1 MNPDLDTL
9 ATTVYVTV
17 DDLLIQHPEWV
28 PERPAVGI
36 APKLSDAELVTL
48 AVIQSLLRYTSEARF
63 LRYPHAH
70 LKPWFPYLPTRS
82 AYNRRLRRLGLTMQH
97 IIAWLARDCP
107 SWHDDLWLV
116 DSTPVECG
124 RSRTTQQRSDLGGWA
139 EYGYCAS
146 HSRYFWGLRFHL
158 VATPSGLPTAFAL
171 APAKANERDIATEMI
186 AHARLA
192 RAGQTLMADKGYR
205 SASFEENLNEAH
217 MTLIRP
223 ATKTEAPR
231 SGQRFLRPFR
241 HIIESIFQTFKGQ
254 LDLERHGGRTKA
266 GVVARVLQRILALT
280 TVIWHNE
287 TTQRPGPARSLI
299 AYDHQNLGTNHLGM
313 HQPTRMVRRAK
324 TLCALPM
331 R

>member
-63 LRYPHAH
+63 LRYAHAH

-171 APAKANERDIATEMI
+171 APAKADERDIATEMI

-205 SASFEENLNEAH
+205 SASFEEDLNEAH

-287 TTQRPGPARSLI
+287 TTQRPRPARSLI
-299 AYDHQNLGTNHLGM
+299 AYDH
-313 HQPTRMVRRAK
+313 
-324 TLCALPM
+324 
-331 R
+331 

>member
-28 PERPAVGI
+28 PERPVVGI
-36 APKLSDAELVTL
+36 APRLSDAELVTL

-63 LRYPHAH
+63 LRYAHAH

-82 AYNRRLRRLGLTMQH
+82 AYNRRLRRCALTMQH

-124 RSRTTQQRSDLGGWA
+124 RSRTTQQRSEVGGWA

-146 HSRYFWGLRFHL
+146 HSRYLWGLRFHL
-158 VATPSGLPTAFAL
+158 VATPSGLPVAFAL
-171 APAKANERDIATEMI
+171 APAKADERDIATEMI

-205 SASFEENLNEAH
+205 SASFEEDLNEAH

-231 SGQRFLRPFR
+231 RRPAVPPTLPPDHR
-241 HIIESIFQTFKGQ
+241 V
-254 LDLERHGGRTKA
+254 DLPN
-266 GVVARVLQRILALT
+266 LQ
-280 TVIWHNE
+280 
-287 TTQRPGPARSLI
+287 G
-299 AYDHQNLGTNHLGM
+299 
-313 HQPTRMVRRAK
+313 PTRSRTSRRTHQRRRCGTCPPTDTRPHHRHLAQRNHPTTRPS
-324 TLCALPM
+324 TLPH
-331 R
+331 RI

>member
-28 PERPAVGI
+28 PQRPAVGI

-63 LRYPHAH
+63 LRYAHAH
-70 LKPWFPYLPTRS
+70 LGPWFPHLPTRS

-97 IIAWLARDCP
+97 IIAWPARDCP

-124 RSRTTQQRSDLGGWA
+124 RSRTTQQRSDPGGWA

-158 VATPSGLPTAFAL
+158 VATPSG
-171 APAKANERDIATEMI
+171 PADS
-186 AHARLA
+186 L
-192 RAGQTLMADKGYR
+192 RAGAGQSGQTRHRHRNDRPRPPSPSGPNSHGGQRIPKRQLRGRPQRGPHDPHPPRHKNR
-205 SASFEENLNEAH
+205 SAQK
-217 MTLIRP
+217 RP
-223 ATKTEAPR
+223 AVPPTLPPDHR
-231 SGQRFLRPFR
+231 
-241 HIIESIFQTFKGQ
+241 I
-254 LDLERHGGRTKA
+254 DLPN
-266 GVVARVLQRILALT
+266 LQ
-280 TVIWHNE
+280 
-287 TTQRPGPARSLI
+287 G
-299 AYDHQNLGTNHLGM
+299 
-313 HQPTRMVRRAK
+313 PTRSRTSRRTHQSGCCGTCPPTDTRPHHRHLAQRNHPTTRPS
-324 TLCALPM
+324 TLPH
-331 R
+331 RI

>member
-63 LRYPHAH
+63 LRYAHAH
-70 LKPWFPYLPTRS
+70 LGPWFPYLPTRS
-82 AYNRRLRRLGLTMQH
+82 AYNSLTMQH
-97 IIAWLARDCP
+97 IIAWPARDCP

-146 HSRYFWGLRFHL
+146 HSRYFWGLRLHL
-158 VATPSGLPTAFAL
+158 VATPSG
-171 APAKANERDIATEMI
+171 PADS
-186 AHARLA
+186 L
-192 RAGQTLMADKGYR
+192 RAGAGQSGRTRHRHRNDRPRPPSPSGPNSHGGQRIPKRQLRGRPQRGPHDPHPPRHKNR
-205 SASFEENLNEAH
+205 SAQK
-217 MTLIRP
+217 RP
-223 ATKTEAPR
+223 AVPPTLPPDHR
-231 SGQRFLRPFR
+231 
-241 HIIESIFQTFKGQ
+241 I
-254 LDLERHGGRTKA
+254 DLPN
-266 GVVARVLQRILALT
+266 LQ
-280 TVIWHNE
+280 
-287 TTQRPGPARSLI
+287 G
-299 AYDHQNLGTNHLGM
+299 
-313 HQPTRMVRRAK
+313 PTRSRTSRRTHQRRCCGTCPPTDTRPHHRHLAQRNHPTTRPS
-324 TLCALPM
+324 TLPH
-331 R
+331 RI

>member
-28 PERPAVGI
+28 PQRPAVGI

-63 LRYPHAH
+63 LRYAHAH

-124 RSRTTQQRSDLGGWA
+124 RSRTTQQRSDPGGMGRIRLLRLPLPLLLGAALPPGGHPIGTA
-139 EYGYCAS
+139 DS
-146 HSRYFWGLRFHL
+146 LRAGAGQSEQTRHRHRNDRPRPPS
-158 VATPSGLPTAFAL
+158 PSGP
-171 APAKANERDIATEMI
+171 NS
-186 AHARLA
+186 HG
-192 RAGQTLMADKGYR
+192 GQRIPKRQLRGRPQRGPHDPHPPRHKNR
-205 SASFEENLNEAH
+205 SAQK
-217 MTLIRP
+217 RP
-223 ATKTEAPR
+223 AVPPTLPPHHR
-231 SGQRFLRPFR
+231 
-241 HIIESIFQTFKGQ
+241 I
-254 LDLERHGGRTKA
+254 DLPN
-266 GVVARVLQRILALT
+266 LQ
-280 TVIWHNE
+280 
-287 TTQRPGPARSLI
+287 G
-299 AYDHQNLGTNHLGM
+299 
-313 HQPTRMVRRAK
+313 PTRSRTSRRTHQSECCDTCPPTDTRPHHRHLAQRNHPTTRPS
-324 TLCALPM
+324 TLPH
-331 R
+331 RI